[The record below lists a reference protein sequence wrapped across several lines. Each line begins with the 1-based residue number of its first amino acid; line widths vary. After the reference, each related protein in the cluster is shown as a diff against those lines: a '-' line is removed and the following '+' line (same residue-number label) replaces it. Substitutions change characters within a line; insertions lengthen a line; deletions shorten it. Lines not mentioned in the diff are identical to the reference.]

1 MFMMQFDEQTKST
14 ERNPRAKPLEKVLGT
29 KLEVFSAGRE
39 NHQDGGAEAWLCNKK
54 NKKNLSCKMH
64 KQSHVPKAKPKL

>member
-29 KLEVFSAGRE
+29 KLEVFSAGRK
-39 NHQDGGAEAWLCNKK
+39 NHQDGGAEA
-54 NKKNLSCKMH
+54 
-64 KQSHVPKAKPKL
+64 